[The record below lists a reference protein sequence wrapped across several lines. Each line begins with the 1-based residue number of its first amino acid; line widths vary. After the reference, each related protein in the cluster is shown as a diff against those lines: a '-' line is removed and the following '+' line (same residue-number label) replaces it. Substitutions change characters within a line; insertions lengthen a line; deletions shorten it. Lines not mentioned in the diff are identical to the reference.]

1 MLNRI
6 NAIVAPRNPHPLK
19 TSVRFALKLPSFY
32 LLMKS
37 ALITLALV
45 TQDNGTGT
53 GLGLG
58 WMPNFKT
65 SYNESHA
72 LWLGFIAMGV
82 SSTID
87 SFIANLHS
95 NGIHEQTTNML
106 EWAILFHFT
115 PYGRDI
121 LIISLIQ
128 VCQLLTLQFLS
139 LSSQGKNYRLAVTTF
154 WGVLDLTHFA
164 FAIYHRSNTYPSLQL
179 LTRLPEVVVILMVGI
194 SVSG

>member
-1 MLNRI
+1 M
-6 NAIVAPRNPHPLK
+6 
-19 TSVRFALKLPSFY
+19 SVRFALKLPAFY

-45 TQDNGTGT
+45 TQDSGAGAGF
-53 GLGLG
+53 GLT
-58 WMPNFKT
+58 WMSNFKT

-72 LWLGFIAMGV
+72 LWLSFIAMGV
-82 SSTID
+82 SCTID

-95 NGIHEQTTNML
+95 NGGHEQTTNML

-121 LIISLIQ
+121 LVISLIQ
-128 VCQLLTLQFLS
+128 VCQLLMLQFLS

-154 WGVLDLTHFA
+154 WGVLDLVHFA
-164 FAIYHRSNTYPSLQL
+164 IAIYHRSSTYPSLQL

-194 SVSG
+194 SVSR